1 MMYLLSFSEIVASY
15 CFFLKETGLKEKALT
30 TVQALLEFNL
40 FCPPTLKHSS
50 REDKMAAFE
59 EYWESSCA
67 KLGFQGCCG
76 WKYWVQN
83 KDQTPAQNF
92 SSTGMSCMS

>member
-1 MMYLLSFSEIVASY
+1 
-15 CFFLKETGLKEKALT
+15 
-30 TVQALLEFNL
+30 
-40 FCPPTLKHSS
+40 
-50 REDKMAAFE
+50 MAAFE
-59 EYWESSCA
+59 EYWESGCA

-92 SSTGMSCMS
+92 SSTGIILVVMSLKPLIQVNLARYVVSTDKNTCKYWYFSLKINNAKLLKKCHCIN